1 MFLKVPQSWF
11 QRLKAA
17 SSAQRQQERR
27 WRQEGIRRQQ
37 KQEKKT
43 NTKLSKNEQTCT
55 QNKNETKGKERT
67 PYDRQPQPFREYSN
81 YWKRTL
87 TKQSSGDGRKRH
99 AFVIEERKR
108 NLLVSSEVLR
118 KLGHKNSR

>member
-27 WRQEGIRRQQ
+27 WRQEGIRWQQ
-37 KQEKKT
+37 KEEKP

-55 QNKNETKGKERT
+55 QSKNETKGKERP

-81 YWKRTL
+81 YWKRKL
-87 TKQSSGDGRKRH
+87 IKQSSGDGKKRH
-99 AFVIEERKR
+99 TFGIEERKR
-108 NLLVSSEVLR
+108 NFLVSSEVLR